1 MTIEVSKGT
10 RRGRRSGV
18 RDPDGIGVDRLQG
31 AQSTGDAKFFDGV
44 NASFQEQLLDV
55 LERIQQQL
63 GQLNN
68 KNNLEPGERFIE

>member
-1 MTIEVSKGT
+1 MDIKVSKGT

-31 AQSTGDAKFFDGV
+31 AQTTGDAKFFDAV
-44 NASFQEQLLDV
+44 NASFQELLLDV

-63 GQLNN
+63 GQINN
-68 KNNLEPGERFIE
+68 HNNLEPGERF